1 MLYILQVFKC
11 IPDDRVKTFSQ
22 IKEETEQPLSETDP
36 VLARHE
42 LEKVKGRI
50 VFMPL
55 YFLELEDSIMA
66 TGANKEGLMP
76 MKLWL

>member
-1 MLYILQVFKC
+1 MFKC

-42 LEKVKGRI
+42 LKKVKGRI